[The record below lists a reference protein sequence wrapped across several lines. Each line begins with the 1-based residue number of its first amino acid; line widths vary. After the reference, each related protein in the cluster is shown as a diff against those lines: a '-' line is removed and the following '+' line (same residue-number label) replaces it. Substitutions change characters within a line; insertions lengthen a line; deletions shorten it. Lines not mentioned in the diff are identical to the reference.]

1 MQICQMNR
9 LTGAAVLMMLASCS
23 GETSYESFIKN
34 YSDREINV
42 LLYNNGFPR
51 GDTLRLT
58 PNSTKSISRGSSDQA
73 EEEEPDCAER
83 IDSAYVEITGGGTLE
98 KDISNGANWEVKTDQ
113 TQSIPRKFDHECT
126 FTINDSDIA
135 D

>member
-1 MQICQMNR
+1 MNR
-9 LTGAAVLMMLASCS
+9 LTGVAVLMMLASCS

>member
-1 MQICQMNR
+1 MNR

-23 GETSYESFIKN
+23 GETSYESFIEN
-34 YSDREINV
+34 NSDREINV

-58 PNSTKSISRGSSDQA
+58 PNSTKSISRGSSSQA

-83 IDSAYVEITGGGTLE
+83 IDSAFVEISGGGILQ
-98 KDISNGANWEVKTDQ
+98 KDISDGSNWDVETDQ
-113 TQSIPRKFDHECT
+113 TQTIPRKFDHECT
-126 FTINDSDIA
+126 FTIRNSDIVE
-135 D
+135 

>member
-1 MQICQMNR
+1 MNR
-9 LTGAAVLMMLASCS
+9 LTGVAVLMMLASCS

-126 FTINDSDIA
+126 FIIRNSDIA
-135 D
+135 E